1 MKNCT
6 ICVDTWFLGIVNGH
20 VRRSMIE
27 PYGPASCI
35 DASLES
41 CIQSYISDA
50 LVATCVIYTDKII
63 NEMVD
68 KIGDGEDNDA
78 EDYSEILSLITEEV
92 DAEKL
97 KEAAA
102 KRAEKQLEL
111 PTSKEA
117 VKGKGKYREKG
128 I

>member
-1 MKNCT
+1 MCNLCGYL
-6 ICVDTWFLGIVNGH
+6 VFRNREGH
-20 VRRSMIE
+20 VRRSMTE

-35 DASLES
+35 DAS
-41 CIQSYISDA
+41 ISDA
-50 LVATCVIYTDKII
+50 PVVTCVIYTDKMV

-68 KIGDGEDNDA
+68 KIGEGEENDG
-78 EDYSEILSLITEEV
+78 EDYSEILALITEEV

-111 PTSKEA
+111 PTSKEQ
-117 VKGKGKYREKG
+117 VKGKGKNKKKG

>member
-1 MKNCT
+1 MLRLRLVLSTQTKLLMKWL
-6 ICVDTWFLGIVNGH
+6 IK
-20 VRRSMIE
+20 
-27 PYGPASCI
+27 
-35 DASLES
+35 LES
-41 CIQSYISDA
+41 
-50 LVATCVIYTDKII
+50 
-63 NEMVD
+63 
-68 KIGDGEDNDA
+68 GDDNDA

-111 PTSKEA
+111 PTSKEE
-117 VKGKGKYREKG
+117 VKGKGKYRKKG